1 MEEDQLQEEQL
12 QENKIELSKSA
23 DEMEGG
29 FAVVDRERLIEEET
43 RGVTP
48 WHKFFFG
55 AFTEPS
61 KMMEE
66 CYGTEPFRG
75 ASYGV
80 VGCILFTMLYTF
92 ITFLN
97 PAMKAATIDALRLKG
112 VAEESL
118 SQTYSVSMISGII
131 GGTVGVFF
139 GVFITAVI
147 VQIIKAIAKDKA
159 SFSNIYKMLLIVQMV
174 ATSIMV
180 VDAIAAYFIGITG
193 SVFQLGSL
201 LGDISQMP
209 VMVQAVCGVLSLS
222 NVISA
227 IWFVLGYRAITHC
240 ATKKAVI
247 IMIIYQIF
255 GFIMQIVSISMAQMA
270 GGLGA

>member
-139 GVFITAVI
+139 LVFMAAVFL
-147 VQIIKAIAKDKA
+147 QIIKAIAKDKA
-159 SFSNIYKMLLIVQMV
+159 SFSNVYKMLLIGKMV
-174 ATSIMV
+174 ATSINV

-193 SVFQLGSL
+193 SVFQIGSFF
-201 LGDISQMP
+201 GDITQMP

-247 IMIIYQIF
+247 IMIIYQFF
-255 GFIMQIVSISMAQMA
+255 GFMVQFALISMA
-270 GGLGA
+270 

>member
-1 MEEDQLQEEQL
+1 MEENELQQEQSQQDQ
-12 QENKIELSKSA
+12 IELSKAA

-112 VAEESL
+112 IAEESL

-131 GGTVGVFF
+131 GGTVGAFF
-139 GVFITAVI
+139 GVLIAAVA

-159 SFSNIYKMLLIVQMV
+159 SFSNVYKMLLIVQMV
-174 ATSIMV
+174 STSIMA
-180 VDAIAAYFIGITG
+180 VDAIAAYFIGVTG
-193 SVFQLGSL
+193 SVFQIGSFI
-201 LGDISQMP
+201 GDISQMP
-209 VMVQAVCGVLSLS
+209 VMVQAVCSTLSLS

-247 IMIIYQIF
+247 IMIIYQIL
-255 GFIMQIVSISMAQMA
+255 GFSMQFVSITMAQMA
-270 GGLGA
+270 NGMVA